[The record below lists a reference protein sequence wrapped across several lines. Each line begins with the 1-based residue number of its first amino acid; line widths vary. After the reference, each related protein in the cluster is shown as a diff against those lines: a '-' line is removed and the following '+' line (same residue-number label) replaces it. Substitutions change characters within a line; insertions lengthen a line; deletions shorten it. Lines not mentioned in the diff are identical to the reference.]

1 MKTKYFIYPLLMFSG
16 LCACTPDEDE
26 LVDFSDFQ
34 IAKVELGADHR
45 QLIADGI
52 STLTLNPLLY
62 QPYKIQTDDGRDTIV
77 YGKIPVDRL
86 AEGTVQYFLE
96 DGTPLKEGKYRTTD
110 LSKSEQG
117 FYVTANGLKSDVF
130 KVSIRE
136 PFAEDAYETIT
147 YPVVFHLIQDKTKV

>member
-1 MKTKYFIYPLLMFSG
+1 MIKIMKTKYFIYPLLMFSG

-52 STLTLNPLLY
+52 STLTLNPMLY

-77 YGKIPVDRL
+77 YGEQNNSRCYKH
-86 AEGTVQYFLE
+86 TVHYAPDQPRVNPHRKK
-96 DGTPLKEGKYRTTD
+96 DISQCR
-110 LSKSEQG
+110 QQ
-117 FYVTANGLKSDVF
+117 N
-130 KVSIRE
+130 
-136 PFAEDAYETIT
+136 
-147 YPVVFHLIQDKTKV
+147 